1 MKGCISMYNAFN
13 LLHILGAV
21 AMGFYAI
28 VPFIVG
34 KLDKVSTAG
43 QEGLLIG
50 VGTANRLAQYFLIVQ
65 FITGGYLM
73 SQSKYS
79 VFWMILTMVIFL
91 AIAAFSG
98 IMGKQIKLA
107 IQSSKDGQV
116 NEAAAGKIRIFSVL
130 IFILFIAVVV
140 LMVYSYKFIA
150 HTSIG

>member
-1 MKGCISMYNAFN
+1 MYSAFS

-34 KLDKVSTAG
+34 KLNKLSTAG
-43 QEGLLIG
+43 QEGLLVG
-50 VGTANRLAQYFLIVQ
+50 VGTANRLGQYFLIVQ

-73 SQSKYS
+73 SQAKYS
-79 VFWMILTMVIFL
+79 VFWMVSTTVVFL

-107 IQSSKDGQV
+107 VQSAKSGKAD
-116 NEAAAGKIRIFSVL
+116 AAATGKVRTFSTL
-130 IFILFIAVVV
+130 IFVLFIVIVL
-140 LMVYSYKFIA
+140 LMVYSYKFITVTA
-150 HTSIG
+150 G